1 MSLLHGHHHHHHHG
15 NGHGHDHCDVL
26 AAASSGGW
34 VRRNL
39 RYAVAALILAGAV
52 ASACLV
58 VIHPGEAVVV
68 TRFGDPVRV
77 LTEPGLAWRL
87 PPPVEATVRVDLRL
101 RTTAS
106 GLQDV
111 GTRDGL
117 RVLVQAFVAWQV
129 PADGERIRQFLRAVR
144 NEPDNAAEQLRS
156 FVVSSLETTVS
167 RFELSALVN
176 TDPAKVEIGS
186 LEKLLR
192 QRVEAQVLNVYGIA
206 IAEVGL
212 ERLTLPNET
221 LSATVNRMRA
231 ERQTV
236 ATQRVAEGQRAAAEI
251 RSNADRDARIV
262 TANARAE
269 AADIEAK
276 ARVEAAEIYA
286 RAYRSDPKLYTLL
299 RSLDTLDAVVGDNTR
314 LILRTDAAPF
324 RVFVDGPSGAAAASP
339 ATGAPDAA
347 PPQPSAELAPPPAVT
362 APSQPGT
369 QPIQ

>member
-1 MSLLHGHHHHHHHG
+1 MSLLHDHHHHHG
-15 NGHGHDHCDVL
+15 DGHDHDHDEV
-26 AAASSGGW
+26 AASASGRSW

-87 PPPVEATVRVDLRL
+87 PAPIEATVKVDLRL

-129 PADGERIRQFLRAVR
+129 PADAERIRQFLRAVR

-176 TDPAKVEIGS
+176 TDPAKVEIGN

-192 QRVEAQVLNVYGIA
+192 QRVEEQVLNVYGIA

-276 ARVEAAEIYA
+276 ARVEAAGIYA

-324 RVFVDGPSGAAAASP
+324 RVFVDGPSGAAGAASA
-339 ATGAPDAA
+339 ATGAPEA
-347 PPQPSAELAPPPAVT
+347 PPPRPSAELAPPAVA
-362 APSQPGT
+362 APDQPLAQPGK
-369 QPIQ
+369 

>member
-1 MSLLHGHHHHHHHG
+1 MSLLHGHHHHGHD
-15 NGHGHDHCDVL
+15 HGHDDQAHDGTDPM
-26 AAASSGGW
+26 APASRRGW
-34 VRRNL
+34 IARNL
-39 RYAVAALILAGAV
+39 RFGVAALIVAGAV

-58 VIHPGEAVVV
+58 VIYPGEAVVV

-87 PPPVEATVRVDLRL
+87 PAPIEATVKVDLRL

-129 PADGERIRQFLRAVR
+129 PADAERIRQFLRAVR

-176 TDPAKVEIGS
+176 TDPAKVEIAS

-206 IAEVGL
+206 IAQVGL

-324 RVFVDGPSGAAAASP
+324 RVFVDGPSGVAAENAAGPSP
-339 ATGAPDAA
+339 SAA
-347 PPQPSAELAPPPAVT
+347 VAQPSAQAAAPAPAAV
-362 APSQPGT
+362 PDEPGK
-369 QPIQ
+369 